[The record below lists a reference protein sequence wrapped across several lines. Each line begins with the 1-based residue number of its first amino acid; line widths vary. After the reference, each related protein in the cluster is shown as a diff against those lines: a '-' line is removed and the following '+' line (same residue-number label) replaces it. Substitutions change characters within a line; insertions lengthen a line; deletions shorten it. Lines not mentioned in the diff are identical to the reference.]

1 MLIRCCQ
8 PTQTIALLDSFIPP
22 NLMFSRSTIAP
33 NEPAIH
39 GSVTLTDIATAVRNI
54 AVANGKQGSRIV
66 VGPENIKF
74 AGKGVEGD
82 KLKSLGT
89 FDFEISMKGANDF
102 VRRKV
107 MVVKQEE
114 A

>member
-1 MLIRCCQ
+1 VLIRCCQ